1 MNQRDNGST
10 SLPVSRDA
18 GDDPM
23 VAAADAHA
31 ADPQPPTAAGAPS
44 APVPAPSLRAMGQS
58 HIHESARAQ
67 VAGAAHYID
76 DLPEVKGTLYAA
88 PILST
93 VAHGKLNSVD
103 ASAALA
109 LPGVRGVVLSADVP
123 GDKLLAAFAHDEPVF
138 AIDTV
143 QHIGQVIGLVVADSV
158 MQARRAVRAMKLDI
172 TPLPAVLTVQD
183 ALAAQS
189 YVLPPVFVRRGDAAA
204 GLASSE
210 HRLSGQFEV
219 GGQEHFYLEGQIAYA
234 LPLEQKQWW
243 IYSST
248 QHPGEVQHWVA
259 HALGIDNHAVK
270 VECRRMGGGFGGKET
285 QAGHLAVWAAVGANK
300 FGRPI
305 KLRLDRDEDFMVT
318 GKRHPFAYD
327 YDVGFDATGRI
338 TGLKLQMAANCG
350 FSADL
355 SGPVADRAVFHSDNA
370 YYLSDVE
377 IASYRCKTNTQ
388 SHTAFRGF
396 GGPQG
401 VIVIEAIL
409 GDIARALGRDA
420 QDVRMVNL
428 YGKDASEGRNVT
440 HYQMT
445 VEDNILHA
453 LLPQLERDADYRQ
466 RQALIA
472 AWNATSP
479 VLKRGLAITPV
490 KFGISF
496 TATLFNQAG
505 ALVHVYTDGSVQVN
519 HGGTE
524 MGQGLHTKVAQI
536 VADELGV
543 PLARVLVT
551 ASDTSKVPNASAT
564 AASSGTD
571 LNGRAAQFAARNVRD
586 NLAAFVSGLDTCGA
600 GAIRFEGGQV
610 ISPKKVRQFDDVVKE
625 AYANRIQL
633 WSDGFYRTPKIH
645 YDKATLTGR
654 PFYYFAYGAACSEV
668 VIDTL
673 TGESRVTRVDILH
686 DVGHSINPAID
697 IGQIEG
703 GFVQGMGWL
712 TTEQL
717 VWNDN
722 GYLSTHAPSTYKIPA
737 TGDIPAHFRVNLWPE
752 ANREDNVGGSKA
764 VGEPPFMLAISV
776 YEALRN
782 AVAAGRAGDEA
793 AQAPVV
799 LTAPATAENVLRALG
814 RLAD

>member
-1 MNQRDNGST
+1 MNQRDT
-10 SLPVSRDA
+10 LPLSRDA

-23 VAAADAHA
+23 VAAADAKA
-31 ADPQPPTAAGAPS
+31 AEPQPARAPAAPT
-44 APVPAPSLRAMGQS
+44 PASSRRAMGQS

-93 VAHGKLNSVD
+93 VAHGRLNGVD

-143 QHIGQVIGLVVADSV
+143 QHIGQVIGLVVAESV
-158 MQARRAVRAMKLDI
+158 MQARRAVRAVQLDI
-172 TPLPAVLTVQD
+172 TPLPAVLSVHE
-183 ALAAQS
+183 ALKAES
-189 YVLPPVFVRRGDAAA
+189 YVLPPVFVRRGNAAT
-204 GLASSE
+204 GLAQSE
-210 HRLSGQFEV
+210 HRLQGAFEV

-259 HALGIDNHAVK
+259 HALGIDNHAVR

-285 QAGHLAVWAAVGANK
+285 QAGHLAVWAAVAAHK
-300 FGRPI
+300 FGRAV

-318 GKRHPFAYD
+318 GKRHPFAYE
-327 YDVGFDATGRI
+327 YDVGFDGTGRI

-370 YYLSDVE
+370 YYLGDVE

-409 GDIARALGRDA
+409 GDIARTLGLDA
-420 QDVRMVNL
+420 QDVRLRNL
-428 YGKDASEGRNVT
+428 YGKDATEGRNVT

-453 LLPQLERDADYRQ
+453 LMPQLERDANYRE
-466 RQALIA
+466 RQAAIA
-472 AWNATSP
+472 AWNAKSP
-479 VLKRGLAITPV
+479 VLKRGMAITPV

-536 VADELGV
+536 VADELGL
-543 PLARVLVT
+543 PLHRVLVT

-586 NLAAFVSGLDTCGA
+586 NLASFVAGLDGCGA
-600 GAIRFEGGQV
+600 GAVQFKCGAEGGQV
-610 ISPKKVRQFDDVVKE
+610 ISPKKVRAFDDVVKE

-654 PFYYFAYGAACSEV
+654 PFYYFSYGAACSEV

-673 TGESRVTRVDILH
+673 TGESRVVAVDILH

-717 VWNDN
+717 VWTDK
-722 GYLSTHAPSTYKIPA
+722 GHLATHAPSTYKIPA
-737 TGDIPAHFRVNLWPE
+737 TGDVPRHFKVELWPE

-782 AVAAGRAGDEA
+782 AVAAGRGGVEA
-793 AQAPVV
+793 TAPVV
-799 LTAPATAENVLRALG
+799 LMAPATAENVLRALG
-814 RLAD
+814 RMGD